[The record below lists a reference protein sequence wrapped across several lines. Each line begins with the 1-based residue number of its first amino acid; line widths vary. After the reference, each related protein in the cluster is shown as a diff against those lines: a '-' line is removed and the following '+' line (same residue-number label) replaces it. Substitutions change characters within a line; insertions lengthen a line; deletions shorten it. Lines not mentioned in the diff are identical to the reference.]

1 MNQAVS
7 DIFAANSLVSPDQ
20 ADTRIPQQVDAAWM
34 GAALSPSR
42 QQNLSKLT
50 YHTLGVGII
59 RDYIPIP
66 QQTFLIVKRKTKY
79 ERATPRHIVSERS
92 ACTKVNYWLLALV
105 IEGIPCIIAYCRY
118 GFEVATAAVKGKSTM
133 SL

>member
-7 DIFAANSLVSPDQ
+7 DIFAANSLASPDQ

-34 GAALSPSR
+34 DAALSPSR

-59 RDYIPIP
+59 RDVFCIQGSWITEYG
-66 QQTFLIVKRKTKY
+66 
-79 ERATPRHIVSERS
+79 
-92 ACTKVNYWLLALV
+92 ALN
-105 IEGIPCIIAYCRY
+105 
-118 GFEVATAAVKGKSTM
+118 S
-133 SL
+133 